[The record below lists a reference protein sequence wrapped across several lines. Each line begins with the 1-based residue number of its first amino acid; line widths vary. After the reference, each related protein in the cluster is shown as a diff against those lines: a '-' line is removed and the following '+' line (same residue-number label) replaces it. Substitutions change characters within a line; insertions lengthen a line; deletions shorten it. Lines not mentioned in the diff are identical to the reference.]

1 MSKQD
6 IVERILFDANTAAE
20 ELIAAAKK
28 RAEAIQAEA
37 VARAEALRTETEAQ
51 VAAYD
56 KDVKEKRKAAA
67 RLESAKILLAEKR
80 KVLDYLYVEA
90 LRRLKTLSKEDTLS
104 LIERLIET
112 YAEEGDEIVF
122 AEDFAYVQEV
132 LAFPAVKEKKLTV
145 SKTFAEIE
153 GGFLLR
159 GVSSDKDLSFEAL
172 ITLDKEEHLSEIAAE
187 IF

>member
-20 ELIAAAKK
+20 ELVAAARK
-28 RAEAIQAEA
+28 RAEAIEAEA
-37 VARAEALRTETEAQ
+37 NARAEAMRSETEAQ
-51 VAAYD
+51 VVEYD

-90 LRRLKTLSKEDTLS
+90 LRRLKTLSKEDMLA
-104 LIERLIET
+104 LMERLLET

-122 AEDFAYVQEV
+122 AEGFAYVQDV
-132 LAFPAVKEKKLTV
+132 LTFPVITDKKLTV
-145 SKTFAEIE
+145 SKQAAEIE

-159 GVSSDKDLSFEAL
+159 GVASDKDLSFEAL
-172 ITLDKEEHLSEIAAE
+172 IAQDKEEHLSEIAAE